1 VWCGW
6 RFSGRFG
13 DRAGRDGRRDV
24 TRATK
29 SGAERQRAYLARK
42 RAEKAAAQAQLA
54 REVPQQPALF
64 DAGGAEPAPAAGAA
78 RAKWRAYCQQRFGS
92 TLVARAQMAQW
103 AASMSLGDL
112 AKALGCDTLTAWREL
127 GAALDA
133 VTPFLHARAPVDAGE
148 TPQGAIQV
156 IIAPA
161 LAAALDAEDARTID
175 IPGTQV
181 ARHEG

>member
-1 VWCGW
+1 M
-6 RFSGRFG
+6 
-13 DRAGRDGRRDV
+13 
-24 TRATK
+24 TK
-29 SGAERQRAYLARK
+29 SGAERQRAYAARQ
-42 RAEKAAAQAQLA
+42 RAEKAAAQAATVRQA
-54 REVPQQPALF
+54 VQQPALF
-64 DAGGAEPAPAAGAA
+64 EAGPGDAPPAAGAA
-78 RAKWRAYCQQRFGS
+78 GAKWRAYCHARFGS

-112 AKALGCDTLTAWREL
+112 AQALGCDTLTAWREL

-133 VTPFLHARAPVDAGE
+133 VTPFLHAKAPVDAGE

-161 LAAALDAEDARTID
+161 LAAALDAEDARIID

>member
-1 VWCGW
+1 VWSRW
-6 RFSGRFG
+6 RISGRFG
-13 DRAGRDGRRDV
+13 DRAGRDGRNDV
-24 TRATK
+24 TQPVK

-42 RAEKAAAQAQLA
+42 RAEKLAAQAAAQRQA
-54 REVPQQPALF
+54 VQQPALF
-64 DAGGAEPAPAAGAA
+64 DAGEAEAPAAGSAG
-78 RAKWRAYCQQRFGS
+78 AKWRAYCVAHFGS
-92 TLVARAQMAQW
+92 TLVARHRMAQW
-103 AASMSLGDL
+103 ASSMSLGEL
-112 AKALGCDTLTAWREL
+112 AQALGCDTLTAWREL

-133 VTPFLHARAPVDAGE
+133 VTPFLHAKAPVDPGE

>member
-1 VWCGW
+1 M
-6 RFSGRFG
+6 
-13 DRAGRDGRRDV
+13 
-24 TRATK
+24 TRTL
-29 SGAERQRAYLARK
+29 GALVALLLMVGLAVADPAVSDSFKLARTELPYVYAPVAVK
-42 RAEKAAAQAQLA
+42 
-54 REVPQQPALF
+54 F

-78 RAKWRAYCQQRFGS
+78 GAKWRAYCQQRFGS

-103 AASMSLGDL
+103 AASMSLGEL
-112 AKALGCDTLTAWREL
+112 ATALGCDTLTAWREL

-161 LAAALDAEDARTID
+161 LAAALDAD
-175 IPGTQV
+175 G
-181 ARHEG
+181 